1 MQEINKQLHEL
12 TCQEKVHVHLAKN
25 AITSTGRRLIYDYL
39 ASQHLPYMPEEAI
52 EWVWSTK
59 RGTFPKRL
67 AKWYKVNHQIAIDA
81 LTLSEVGNIA
91 SYNAEEATDYT
102 IDFTKDIH
110 SWQSG
115 DFGDHGSCYWTCRN
129 AARDMLENMNS
140 YAVRFYE
147 ARIEGAYESG
157 RERAVWGEGYRGYAR
172 AWLTPITYEQE
183 DVKQHGLVLWN
194 AYGIECL
201 KMART
206 LASYLGVPYKKI
218 ELWNN
223 SDSDGMLWING
234 AHGYLL
240 GSQDMIDR
248 IDAWDFR
255 EEDLQP
261 ERVCCVCGETLDG
274 DDDNY
279 YTDEDDN
286 IYCSDCWH
294 ERFVQC
300 EWCDEW
306 IPRDEAIYA
315 EDTGDPYCQHCA
327 DRHLY
332 ECSDCGNY
340 YTESLTEVE
349 GMRGDGV
356 CEHCLECGDYTCCD
370 HCDTWIRSE
379 DAVEV
384 QGDYWCHD
392 CATQEAFECEECGAM
407 HFKTQHY
414 YDQETG
420 KHLCRECYE
429 DAQANKEELV
439 TA

>member
-1 MQEINKQLHEL
+1 MRDFDPTDFEILYPGVLMER
-12 TCQEKVHVHLAKN
+12 EREVVE
-25 AITSTGRRLIYDYL
+25 RYL
-39 ASQHLPYMPEEAI
+39 A
-52 EWVWSTK
+52 TN
-59 RGTFPKRL
+59 R
-67 AKWYKVNHQIAIDA
+67 A
-81 LTLSEVGNIA
+81 LL
-91 SYNAEEATDYT
+91 
-102 IDFTKDIH
+102 
-110 SWQSG
+110 
-115 DFGDHGSCYWTCRN
+115 
-129 AARDMLENMNS
+129 
-140 YAVRFYE
+140 
-147 ARIEGAYESG
+147 
-157 RERAVWGEGYRGYAR
+157 ERALIDPVAVAAG
-172 AWLTPITYEQE
+172 
-183 DVKQHGLVLWN
+183 
-194 AYGIECL
+194 
-201 KMART
+201 T
-206 LASYLGVPYKKI
+206 LASDTPGLLASVPVTEDMVRYNNFKYDPENRLLHDADHARAFGYRDILAMPCFGAHDDTFMVPYPAEARDTLLVSQLNHSVNCYCPIYPGDTLHMVANRRTVTDLTPTEGSIYRSVVLRTEGSVYNQRGEKVNDCVWRVMESMRMFKPGRRPADFSAADVW
-218 ELWNN
+218 EAPE
-223 SDSDGMLWING
+223 WIKRPS
-234 AHGYLL
+234 H
-240 GSQDMIDR
+240 
-248 IDAWDFR
+248 
-255 EEDLQP
+255 
-261 ERVCCVCGETLDG
+261 
-274 DDDNY
+274 Y

-332 ECSDCGNY
+332 ECGDCGNY
-340 YTESLTEVE
+340 YTYDLTEVE
-349 GMRGDGV
+349 GMEGDGV
-356 CEHCLECGDYTCCD
+356 CESCLEHGDYTCCD